1 MNNEISL
8 IVSEVGE
15 QYKLTKNQSVS
26 KQIENILKQIG
37 ISKHDIFLIS
47 KDKNKVLSFDNINN
61 VNNDNIFI
69 YSKSNKFEI
78 YSKFLNNILKASSQ
92 DNSLDY
98 ISSSSIITTQSSK
111 QETKF
116 YHPELYNN
124 VVIAFDMFK
133 RNNSII
139 SANIKTIKKL
149 IDNIELVKSSI
160 EVLNDYYLT
169 QKKNTEQTYL
179 LLDENYKGIYAKI
192 TSLNDKYK
200 NFIKYKESL
209 NSFED
214 ISLFEKLFN
223 QSKIN
228 LVKEKCIKQFNY
240 ITEKIENKAKAYKL
254 TLSKQIPHS
263 ENIIENNK
271 LISIQNDFLLLNKK
285 YSSYNKTKFI
295 DDMKE
300 AKTNEEELKE
310 LSIEYDNIVKYNTF
324 EEFQLKSEQIIKDI
338 KINIYTEILHKYFD
352 YSISLLDI
360 INSLMILNSKF
371 QSYIKLIKT
380 IEQDVFDIISTLLK
394 ISDFRQYNNEYKR
407 RIIFLQNIKA
417 SIQRIKTQIDI
428 ENEKRSSYNDNI
440 SIPEYVRQFFNW
452 GTLKCSFD
460 IFGDEYFKNVKAIE
474 HEEDKKKNNIYNTM
488 IEKLKEKI
496 TLRER
501 SLLSLQ
507 RDIEAVSSTLDDIK
521 DKENKN
527 INFEQVCLIKKT
539 LFNYYNHI
547 VDIKNKELN
556 NIKRNHISI
565 CEIKKGTRNI
575 FIPQSKALYY
585 ALLVN
590 YNTNDYLCQYILDL
604 NTLDDNTKELLYNNE
619 LIVIG
624 EIDEINSKEDTVYVK
639 LLRID
644 FILGF
649 NDNKEGSYNNNPVLH
664 NYIYK

>member
-1 MNNEISL
+1 M
-8 IVSEVGE
+8 EV
-15 QYKLTKNQSVS
+15 K
-26 KQIENILKQIG
+26 
-37 ISKHDIFLIS
+37 
-47 KDKNKVLSFDNINN
+47 
-61 VNNDNIFI
+61 
-69 YSKSNKFEI
+69 
-78 YSKFLNNILKASSQ
+78 
-92 DNSLDY
+92 
-98 ISSSSIITTQSSK
+98 
-111 QETKF
+111 
-116 YHPELYNN
+116 
-124 VVIAFDMFK
+124 
-133 RNNSII
+133 
-139 SANIKTIKKL
+139 
-149 IDNIELVKSSI
+149 
-160 EVLNDYYLT
+160 
-169 QKKNTEQTYL
+169 
-179 LLDENYKGIYAKI
+179 
-192 TSLNDKYK
+192 
-200 NFIKYKESL
+200 IKYKESL

-440 SIPEYVRQFFNW
+440 SIPEYVRQFFN
-452 GTLKCSFD
+452 
-460 IFGDEYFKNVKAIE
+460 
-474 HEEDKKKNNIYNTM
+474 
-488 IEKLKEKI
+488 
-496 TLRER
+496 
-501 SLLSLQ
+501 
-507 RDIEAVSSTLDDIK
+507 
-521 DKENKN
+521 
-527 INFEQVCLIKKT
+527 
-539 LFNYYNHI
+539 
-547 VDIKNKELN
+547 
-556 NIKRNHISI
+556 
-565 CEIKKGTRNI
+565 
-575 FIPQSKALYY
+575 
-585 ALLVN
+585 
-590 YNTNDYLCQYILDL
+590 
-604 NTLDDNTKELLYNNE
+604 
-619 LIVIG
+619 
-624 EIDEINSKEDTVYVK
+624 
-639 LLRID
+639 
-644 FILGF
+644 
-649 NDNKEGSYNNNPVLH
+649 
-664 NYIYK
+664 